1 MAEFGGTN
9 ETGITIEQLINMTL
23 IERARNDFK
32 FDINKH
38 VEEED
43 FVLKVNSGGQIW
55 DLAGLGAIGVIAG
68 PPKSR
73 KTAITS
79 AITAAGLGGCEVL
92 GFQLGIAGGHILNFD
107 TEQREGSFAKV
118 NRSIHKWA
126 KIGRGANPENYEA
139 FQLRKLFPE
148 QRLDLIRS
156 LTLATNPKLLVID
169 VISDLMYDFN
179 DNVGSQKIVEEIM
192 KLAGTNTL
200 TILTIHL
207 GKGGLI
213 LGHLGSALSRKLDFL
228 LQIEQSSEDWTESV
242 VECKLTRDVPMFP
255 KFNIK
260 QESKPPRIY
269 RPDLEINKGF
279 GEIMEAAGQIIP
291 ISGMDL
297 RVGVK
302 GNVDDNIPF

>member
-1 MAEFGGTN
+1 MAQFGETN
-9 ETGITIEQLINMTL
+9 ESGITIEQLINMTL

-38 VEEED
+38 VEEEE
-43 FVLKVNSGGQIW
+43 FVLKVNSQGQIW

-207 GKGGLI
+207 GKGGLLSCLI
-213 LGHLGSALSRKLDFL
+213 LNFGNIGTSLVNLHSTTDSV
-228 LQIEQSSEDWTESV
+228 QSSELCSI
-242 VECKLTRDVPMFP
+242 CNKKSSFRDKALP
-255 KFNIK
+255 KCPKI
-260 QESKPPRIY
+260 KPPL
-269 RPDLEINKGF
+269 PK
-279 GEIMEAAGQIIP
+279 
-291 ISGMDL
+291 
-297 RVGVK
+297 
-302 GNVDDNIPF
+302 